1 MRQTGFFL
9 IVLFLIISA
18 VYLLFF
24 KPTDEF
30 VENDLYTEI
39 VQRGYIKV
47 GINTDSKPFGFY
59 DEKGRIIGYD
69 ADLAGYIAQYI
80 VKDSSKVEF
89 IPVTPS
95 NRLIKASTGEVDM
108 VISTVTIT
116 PQRQEVVSFSR
127 SYDSAGQAL
136 LVKSNSAVKGLQDL
150 AGQSIGVIFGTTA
163 EKNIQHL
170 VPTAHI
176 QGFRSY
182 QDAYLALKAGNI
194 NAITSDD
201 TILNRFALSDRGV
214 KLLPR
219 RYSNEPYGIAFKKG
233 ESTQRL
239 KEELDFALNDLL
251 RKNIL
256 YSLHNKWG
264 LGG

>member
-1 MRQTGFFL
+1 MRKTGFLLVIIFL
-9 IVLFLIISA
+9 ILSVI
-18 VYLLFF
+18 YLLLF

-30 VENDLYTEI
+30 AENDLYNEI
-39 VQRGYIKV
+39 IQRGYIKV

-59 DEKGRIIGYD
+59 DDKGNIIGYD
-69 ADLAGYIAQYI
+69 AELAGHIAHYI
-80 VKDSSKVEF
+80 VKNSAAVKF

-95 NRLIKASTGEVDM
+95 NRLIKASTGEVDI

-116 PQRQEVVSFSR
+116 PARLEVVAFSK

-136 LVKSNSAVKGLQDL
+136 LVRSNSAITSLQDL
-150 AGQSIGVIFGTTA
+150 SGQSIGVIFGTTA

-170 VPTAHI
+170 VPTAHV
-176 QGFRSY
+176 QGYRTY

-201 TILNRFALSDRGV
+201 TILNRFALADKSV
-214 KLLPR
+214 KLLPK

-233 ESTQRL
+233 NSTARL
-239 KEELDFALNDLL
+239 KEELDFAIEDLT
-251 RKNIL
+251 RRNIL
-256 YSLHNKWG
+256 NSLHSKWN
-264 LGG
+264 LG